1 MGNKW
6 LNNAIISN
14 TSMMNGQ
21 AILSYQN
28 INDLANDELTAD
40 LESLFIGE
48 YTKWASSLIAY
59 PIDLTR
65 AKVAGTL
72 KYKNKV
78 SNIPTYSTA
87 NIDSMG
93 YYLGQYHFRPYDFL
107 KPSYIDYEP
116 YTQLKIYLPY
126 YGWVDIPINDVLNK
140 YIQFRLMVDF
150 QTGSA
155 QYILGVNDSSVSCP
169 HPPYVI
175 DVNDNKTRVI
185 STYNFQ
191 LGTVIPI
198 GTSGTT
204 ENVRNAILGAVKL
217 AGSLA
222 VGAWN
227 VAAGAGIATSTS
239 VTSPTKT
246 TLSDRARNPKT
257 GRMIDVTSI
266 EERTSEK
273 RTTTATNYSNRI
285 RANIRSEAFSNSMSV
300 LSNIQYSA
308 ASDKSNNTNLNDY
321 ISRDIRILIKRSKVK
336 TADANYAHLYGFPL
350 GEPTALSSI
359 TGYTEISSV
368 RIAGEQFNLATQ
380 EELSMLNE
388 IITAGIIL

>member
-1 MGNKW
+1 MSKW
-6 LNNAIISN
+6 LGNNVIPNTTKFNGQVIFSN
-14 TSMMNGQ
+14 TDIYDLIS
-21 AILSYQN
+21 ITDEPSL
-28 INDLANDELTAD
+28 NDLFFGD
-40 LESLFIGE
+40 
-48 YTKWASSLIAY
+48 YTKWASSLISY
-59 PIDLTR
+59 PIDLTY
-65 AKVAGTL
+65 AKPKGKFQFHKTTTEADC
-72 KYKNKV
+72 
-78 SNIPTYSTA
+78 YSTA
-87 NIDSMG
+87 NIDRLG
-93 YYLGQYHFRPYDFL
+93 YYLGQFHFQSNDFL
-107 KPSYIDYEP
+107 KPSYTDYEP

-126 YGWVDIPINDVLNK
+126 YGWIDVPIIDVLNK
-140 YIQFRLMVDF
+140 YIQFRLVVDY
-150 QTGSA
+150 QTGVA
-155 QYILGVNDSSVSCP
+155 QYILGVNNKTVFCP
-169 HPPYVI
+169 YPPYLK
-175 DVNDNKTRVI
+175 DVDDTNTRVI
-185 STYNFQ
+185 ATYNFQ

-198 GTSGTT
+198 GTSGTAET
-204 ENVRNAILGAVKL
+204 IRNTVLGAVKL

-336 TADANYAHLYGFPL
+336 TADANYARLYGFPL